1 MFFRTKST
9 QDVNN
14 GRERETSTILR
25 EQDFVAAQRDAL
37 RGLDYVTG
45 PTSRGAPGFTSERF
59 VESNNG
65 DDHIATSVTSSCST
79 SSSNSSFRSYI
90 ARTILDL
97 GIHIREG
104 EDPVRPQRL
113 DEPATTQKPGRYL
126 HINDP
131 HIHVAIDRAARTG
144 RGLPQLRYT
153 PYTSYEPSE
162 ESNVT
167 DLGAYQR
174 ELVSE
179 TTHVRFAPPSLLS
192 PHDDVQIPLQDR
204 LLEILRE
211 IPGHEE
217 KKGFFPEKQLAALVT
232 EDYTKKE
239 LQSCLRHSS
248 AIEIEEI
255 ARKIC
260 GTTPGDGTQLPR
272 FKKIFTILV
281 LCETPKDILKFM
293 EDGVSDHDLP
303 LQKII
308 TTEGSPNIFNL
319 ARKGD
324 RGKLKCF
331 DGWTSTSVWRFEEW
345 QWTTMAPFFYHGRRK
360 DVKHF
365 ILQDQVPLPFNTD
378 SRFGSRELPYQRLEF
393 EGGFSNVFKVSIHP
407 EHHDFYKPGVHQR
420 DFAIKCL
427 LSRDRE
433 EFKREAD
440 TLMKFSGD
448 SHKHL
453 ISLFATYEQFGRF
466 YLIFPWAEAHLQS
479 YWKQN
484 PAPDS
489 NYEAVHWL
497 AEQCSGIAD
506 ALKQIH
512 RYETGIIK
520 RRTGSYPIGAHTQD
534 QKGSQRPQPL
544 FGRHGDIK
552 PENVLWFRNSSKE
565 NDRGVL
571 KISDFGLAEFTTRHS
586 QCYKRNTQIAHSTSY
601 RPPECDLEGAVVG
614 PSYDIW
620 TLGCLYLELIT
631 WQLGGWDLLQTFRER
646 RKLHDPMRHNKP
658 TDTFF
663 EIVRCEETNTI
674 GAMIKPAV
682 TQFILDLHAHQAC
695 TEYFHEFLNLISQEM
710 LIIKSPNP
718 SERGR
723 VGIEQVSSRLFSM
736 LVELRKHTD
745 YASKPTPWHMRKGEY
760 KAIAEAVETEV
771 AKVPGEILRFKELRL
786 HRGKTLP
793 RGRLFTSRGA

>member
-1 MFFRTKST
+1 MHPRY
-9 QDVNN
+9 
-14 GRERETSTILR
+14 
-25 EQDFVAAQRDAL
+25 FV
-37 RGLDYVTG
+37 
-45 PTSRGAPGFTSERF
+45 
-59 VESNNG
+59 
-65 DDHIATSVTSSCST
+65 
-79 SSSNSSFRSYI
+79 
-90 ARTILDL
+90 
-97 GIHIREG
+97 
-104 EDPVRPQRL
+104 
-113 DEPATTQKPGRYL
+113 
-126 HINDP
+126 
-131 HIHVAIDRAARTG
+131 RAEF
-144 RGLPQLRYT
+144 P
-153 PYTSYEPSE
+153 P
-162 ESNVT
+162 
-167 DLGAYQR
+167 
-174 ELVSE
+174 
-179 TTHVRFAPPSLLS
+179 PPSLS
-192 PHDDVQIPLQDR
+192 PHDDIQIPLQDR
-204 LLEILRE
+204 LLEILRK

-217 KKGFFPEKQLAALVT
+217 KKGIFPEKQLVALIT
-232 EDYTKKE
+232 EEHTKKE
-239 LQSCLRHSS
+239 LQSCLKHAS
-248 AIEIEEI
+248 AVETEEI

-260 GTTPGDGTQLPR
+260 GTTPEHGTQLPR

-281 LCETPKDILKFM
+281 LCETPQAILPFM
-293 EDGVSDHDLP
+293 EEGVSDHDLP
-303 LQKII
+303 LRKII
-308 TTEGSPNIFNL
+308 TAEGSPNIFNL

-324 RGKLKCF
+324 PSQLKCF

-393 EGGFSNVFKVSIHP
+393 EGGFSKVFKVNIHP
-407 EHHDFYKPGVHQR
+407 EHHDFYKAGDHQR

-453 ISLFATYEQFGRF
+453 ISLFATYEQFGKF

-484 PAPDS
+484 PEPAS

-520 RRTGSYPIGAHTQD
+520 RRTGSYPTGTHAQD
-534 QKGSQRPQPL
+534 QKGNQPPQPL

-552 PENVLWFRNSSKE
+552 PENVLWFRDSSKE
-565 NDRGVL
+565 NDRDVL

-631 WQLGGWDLLQTFRER
+631 WQLGGWDLLQNFRER
-646 RKLHDPMRHNKP
+646 RKLHDHMRHHRP

-663 EIVRCEETNTI
+663 EI
-674 GAMIKPAV
+674 
-682 TQFILDLHAHQAC
+682 FILDLHAHQAC
-695 TEYFHEFLNLISQEM
+695 TEYFHKFLNLISQEM
-710 LIIKSPNP
+710 LLVKSPNP
-718 SERGR
+718 SERCR

-736 LVELRKHTD
+736 LVELRNHTD
-745 YASKPTPWHMRKGEY
+745 YASKPSPWHMRKDEY
-760 KAIAEAVETEV
+760 KGLVEAVETEV
-771 AKVPGEILRFKELRL
+771 AMLPGEILRFKKLRV

-793 RGRLFTSRGA
+793 RGRLFTSREASDSGMVMCR